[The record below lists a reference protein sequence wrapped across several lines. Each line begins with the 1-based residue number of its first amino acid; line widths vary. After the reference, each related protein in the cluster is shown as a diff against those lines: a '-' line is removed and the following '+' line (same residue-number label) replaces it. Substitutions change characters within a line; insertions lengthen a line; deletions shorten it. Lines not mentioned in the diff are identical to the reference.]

1 MLGTGRQLHKAES
14 PFPEMKPDQQMCL
27 GQRYPQG
34 RVIKPPPLES
44 NKLCM
49 LTPWYRSA
57 TGQLPRGTEEPGGG
71 VEWPTPHQNDL
82 KHPKLLTVS

>member
-34 RVIKPPPLES
+34 RVIKPPHWRAI
-44 NKLCM
+44 N
-49 LTPWYRSA
+49 SA
-57 TGQLPRGTEEPGGG
+57 CLLLGIDQLLANCPEAPRNPGG